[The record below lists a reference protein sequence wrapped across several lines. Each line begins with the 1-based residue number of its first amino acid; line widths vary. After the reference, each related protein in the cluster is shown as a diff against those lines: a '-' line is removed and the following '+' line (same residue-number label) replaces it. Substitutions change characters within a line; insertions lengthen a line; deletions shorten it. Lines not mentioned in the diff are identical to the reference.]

1 MRLKRLEIHGFKSFP
16 DRTVF
21 KFQED
26 GLTVVVGPNGCGKSN
41 IVDAVRWA
49 LGEQS
54 AKLLRGQMMEDVI
67 FNGSDKRKPA
77 GRAEVTLV
85 FDNDGTLENQ
95 WRDYSEISISRQLFR
110 TGESEYLINGV
121 ACRLKDIRELIADAG
136 GSSRGYS
143 IVEQGKISLLIN
155 SKPEEKRA
163 LIEEAAGVLKY
174 RMRRLEAERKMER
187 TRQNLLRVSDV
198 IREIQR
204 QLNSMKRSAAKA
216 RRYRLFRDELSSLD
230 LRLRFEDF
238 TSIET
243 GLTEKVKEFE
253 AKKENLADLET
264 QLSVLESKEETIRG
278 ELVSGEGKITEG
290 FEAVRTVE
298 AEIARIEREVT
309 IGEASVRSLSERL
322 ERLKEDESD
331 LAKQTE
337 SDRNELQQLE
347 LELAAIDGEHEKFAA
362 ELTDAQ
368 GTFDE
373 AESKLARAR
382 EELEAARNKL
392 FALGNDRNRL
402 EMEMD
407 SSRRSRESLERRR
420 ADAAQRLS
428 DLQARIESFEKDK
441 LNREEQCQQTGDNAR
456 AIASELTALREGIRE
471 SKVSISEAQSTL
483 SMFSEKQAEI
493 RGLQKTLVALEEQME
508 GLPEGVRHV
517 MRGYAET
524 GQAGVLGVVADHI
537 DVPRQYE
544 KAVMAVLGERLDHVI
559 VEGPDSGRLAVDYL
573 KEQAGGRGSFI
584 PKTPRANGNGNGS
597 LKQVEGTGVIGP
609 LADLVSFSSSLN
621 GVGDFLLGDAL
632 LVEDLKFAMDLW
644 RRNGI
649 TATLVTMDGDVI
661 EPTGIITGGNQDVD
675 ETPLARKRKIR
686 ELDLAGKKVESD
698 LEQVR
703 KTRNDLLEKVSGNEK
718 KLAELEESAR
728 ETERALLSVQSAL
741 SMTVRELEQQ
751 KDTQRDIRSEIELA
765 DLEDRELGETID
777 RCVARLSQLD
787 VEEEAARLGLTALEE
802 QIPGLNV
809 DLEDRR
815 GTLEKVRIRVN
826 TVGLRRENSQR
837 ALQTAESRNKEI
849 EDRKV
854 RISGE
859 MADASS
865 RMEMHKAEIT
875 QSRAGVTVAA
885 GDLEEKKETLRLLRK
900 NQDEA
905 RLQADSFAAEAR
917 DHRAK
922 VTGLREEASS
932 IDIRIHELR
941 TERQHIVERVM
952 EEHQRDVKDLGSDSF
967 EESEFDHKAAE
978 ERISLLREKI
988 SQMGEVNPGAVEEFE
1003 ELNERFEFLSSQK
1016 NDLEASI
1023 ESLQKAIRK
1032 INRTSRERFL
1042 ETFIEVAENFST
1054 LFPRLF
1060 SGGDAQMMLTDESD
1074 PLNSGVEIQVR
1085 LPGKRLK
1092 NMQLLSGGEKALV
1105 SLTMILSM
1113 FLAKPSPVCILDEVD
1128 APLDDENLGTFA
1140 RIIREMSE
1148 KYQFLVISHN
1158 KLTMEAADVLYGIT
1172 MREPGAS
1179 QVVSVRLRDVA

>member
-26 GLTVVVGPNGCGKSN
+26 GLTVLVGPNGCGKSN

-67 FNGSDKRKPA
+67 FNGNDKRKPA

-85 FDNDGTLENQ
+85 FDNQGKLENQ

-121 ACRLKDIRELIADAG
+121 SCRLKDIRELIADAG

-204 QLNSMKRSAAKA
+204 QLNSMKRSAARA

-238 TSIET
+238 SSVETS
-243 GLTEKVKEFE
+243 LTEKVKDL
-253 AKKENLADLET
+253 AGKKENLTDIENH
-264 QLSVLESKEETIRG
+264 LSVLESKEEAIRG
-278 ELVSGEGKITEG
+278 ELVTGEGMITEG

-298 AEIARIEREVT
+298 AEIARIEGEVS
-309 IGEASVRSLSERL
+309 IGEASVRSLTERL
-322 ERLKEDESD
+322 ERLNEDESD
-331 LAKQTE
+331 LSRQTE
-337 SDRNELQQLE
+337 SDRTQLQQLE
-347 LELAAIDGEHEKFAA
+347 LELVAIEGEHEKFAA

-368 GTFDE
+368 GIFNA
-373 AESKLARAR
+373 AESKLAKAR
-382 EELEAARNKL
+382 GELEIGRNKL
-392 FALGNDRNRL
+392 FTLGNDRNRL

-420 ADAAQRLS
+420 VDSAQRLS
-428 DLQARIESFEKDK
+428 GLHARIEGFETDK
-441 LNREEQCQQTGDNAR
+441 LAREEECQRTGDDAR
-456 AIASELTALREGIRE
+456 ATASELTTLREGIRD
-471 SKVSISEAQSTL
+471 SKGSISEAQSAL
-483 SMFSEKQAEI
+483 SVLSEKQAER
-493 RGLQKTLVALEEQME
+493 RGLRKTLVALEEQME

-524 GQAGVLGVVADHI
+524 GQAGILGVVADHI
-537 DVPRQYE
+537 DVPQQYE
-544 KAVMAVLGERLDHVI
+544 KAVMAVLGERLDHII
-559 VEGPDSGRLAVDYL
+559 VEGPDSGRSAVDYL
-573 KEQAGGRGSFI
+573 KQQAGGRGSFI
-584 PKTPRANGNGNGS
+584 PKTPRANGNGNVS
-597 LKQVEGTGVIGP
+597 LKQVQGTGVIGP
-609 LADLVSFSSSLN
+609 LTDIVNFSSSLN

-632 LVEDLKFAMDLW
+632 LVEDLQLAMDLW

-649 TATLVTMDGDVI
+649 TATLVTLDGDVV
-661 EPTGIITGGNQDVD
+661 EPTGVITGGNQDVD

-686 ELDLAGKKVESD
+686 ELDLESKKIETD
-698 LEQVR
+698 LERVR
-703 KTRNDLLEKVSGNEK
+703 KTRSDLHEKVAGDEK
-718 KLAELEESAR
+718 KLVELEERGR
-728 ETERALLSVQSAL
+728 ETERTLLSSQNSL
-741 SMTVRELEQQ
+741 SMAVRELEQLKQ
-751 KDTQRDIRSEIELA
+751 TQGDLRSEIELA
-765 DLEDRELGETID
+765 DLEDRELGETIE
-777 RCVARLSQLD
+777 RCVAGLSQLD
-787 VEEEAARLGLTALEE
+787 REEEAARLGLTALDE
-802 QIPGLNV
+802 QVPGLNV
-809 DLEDRR
+809 DLEDSR
-815 GTLEKVRIRVN
+815 GVLEKIRIRVN
-826 TVGLRRENSQR
+826 TAGLRRENSQR
-837 ALQTAESRNKEI
+837 ALQTAENRNREI
-849 EDRKV
+849 EDRKA
-854 RISGE
+854 RISRE

-865 RMEMHKAEIT
+865 RMGMHRAEIENGRVKVMG
-875 QSRAGVTVAA
+875 SISE
-885 GDLEEKKETLRLLRK
+885 LEEKKESLRILRK

-905 RLQADSFAAEAR
+905 RLQADELAADAR
-917 DHRAK
+917 NHRTK
-922 VTGLREEASS
+922 VSNLREEASG

-941 TERQHIVERVM
+941 TERQHIVERVL
-952 EEHQRDVKDLGSDSF
+952 EEHRRDVMELASDSF

-978 ERISLLREKI
+978 ERISFLREKI
-988 SQMGEVNPGAVEEFE
+988 AQMGEVNPGAVEEFE
-1003 ELNERFEFLSSQK
+1003 ELSERFEFLSSQK
-1016 NDLEASI
+1016 ADLETSI

-1042 ETFIEVAENFST
+1042 ETFTQVSDNFST

-1060 SGGDAQMMLTDESD
+1060 DGGSAEMILMDESD
-1074 PLNSGVEIQVR
+1074 PLNTGVEIQVR

-1128 APLDDENLGTFA
+1128 APLDDENLGNFA

-1148 KYQFLVISHN
+1148 KYQFMVISHN

-1172 MREPGAS
+1172 MKEPGSS
-1179 QVVSVRLRDVA
+1179 QVVSVRLKDVA